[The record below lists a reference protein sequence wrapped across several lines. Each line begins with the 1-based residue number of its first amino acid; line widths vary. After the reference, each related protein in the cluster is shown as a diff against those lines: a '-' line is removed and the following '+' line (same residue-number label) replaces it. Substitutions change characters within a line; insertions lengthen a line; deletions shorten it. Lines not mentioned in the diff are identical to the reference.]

1 MLRSFDLLSTMDST
15 LLQLF
20 TAEEILSRLSE
31 KECTGALHVFTSKE
45 SANLFLDEGL
55 IVGAV
60 KGLVEGEEVVRQIL
74 GWSEARFMWQG
85 DVTPATPPA
94 KPLKIHFDDLL
105 EKFRASPKIEIG
117 GKKLSDT
124 ALTRA
129 EASGKTGDSTKIP
142 LKAKPPRTGPLLEK
156 TAAHLAGAKS
166 LTATKQ
172 INPSQGVR
180 NFHEEALLKKHPLV
194 LIGEGE
200 ASDGMRLRLVQLSSL
215 IGRNPA
221 CDFPLDHTSISRQHC
236 LLQIT
241 DRGLHVRDLGTTNGT
256 RVNGIVL
263 TEGYIN
269 VGDTL
274 QMGHL
279 SFFVEKDES
288 EV

>member
-1 MLRSFDLLSTMDST
+1 MDPT

-20 TAEEILSRLSE
+20 TGEEILSRLSE
-31 KECTGALHVFTSKE
+31 KESTGSLHVFTTKE
-45 SANLFLDEGL
+45 SANLFFHEGL
-55 IVGAV
+55 ITGAV

-94 KPLKIHFDDLL
+94 KPLKIRFNDLL
-105 EKFRASPKIEIG
+105 EKFRAAPKIEIG

-124 ALTRA
+124 ALARA
-129 EASGKTGDSTKIP
+129 EAAAKKGDSAKIP
-142 LKAKPPRTGPLLEK
+142 LKAGPPRPDPL
-156 TAAHLAGAKS
+156 TATSHLTDAKGMK
-166 LTATKQ
+166 ATKQ
-172 INPSQGVR
+172 ITPGPGLR

-194 LIGEGE
+194 LIGESE
-200 ASDGMRLRLVQLSSL
+200 ASEGMRLRLVQLSSL

-221 CDFPLDHTSISRQHC
+221 CDFPIDHTSISRQHC

-256 RVNGIVL
+256 KVNGIVL

-274 QMGHL
+274 SMGAL
-279 SFFVEKDES
+279 SFFVDKDSPED
-288 EV
+288 

>member
-1 MLRSFDLLSTMDST
+1 MDST

-31 KECTGALHVFTSKE
+31 KEGTGALHVFTSKE
-45 SANLFLDEGL
+45 SANLFLQEGL

-74 GWSEARFMWQG
+74 GWSEARCMWQN

-94 KPLKIHFDDLL
+94 KPLKIRFDDLL
-105 EKFRASPKIEIG
+105 EKLRATPKIEIG

-124 ALTRA
+124 AMARA
-129 EASGKTGDSTKIP
+129 EAAGSSGDSTKTP
-142 LKAKPPRTGPLLEK
+142 LKPLRVDSMTDKATSPINLP
-156 TAAHLAGAKS
+156 KS
-166 LTATKQ
+166 LSATKQ
-172 INPSQGVR
+172 INPSQSVR

-200 ASDGMRLRLVQLSSL
+200 ASEGMRLRLVQLSSL

>member
-1 MLRSFDLLSTMDST
+1 MDST

-20 TAEEILSRLSE
+20 TAEEILCRLSE

-45 SANLFLDEGL
+45 SANLFLQEGL

-60 KGLVEGEEVVRQIL
+60 KGLVEGEEVVRQVL
-74 GWSEARFMWQG
+74 GWSEARCMWQN
-85 DVTPATPPA
+85 DVAPATPPA

-105 EKFRASPKIEIG
+105 EKFRAAPKIEIG

-124 ALTRA
+124 AMARA
-129 EASGKTGDSTKIP
+129 EAAGKTGESAKIP
-142 LKAKPPRTGPLLEK
+142 LKAKPLRSDPL
-156 TAAHLAGAKS
+156 TATSHLTDAKGMK
-166 LTATKQ
+166 ATKQ
-172 INPSQGVR
+172 INPGPGVR

-194 LIGEGE
+194 LIGEGD
-200 ASDGMRLRLVQLSSL
+200 ASEGLRLRLVQLSSL

-256 RVNGIVL
+256 KVNGIVL

-279 SFFVEKDES
+279 SFFVEKDTPED
-288 EV
+288 

>member
-31 KECTGALHVFTSKE
+31 KECTGALHVFTAKE
-45 SANLFLDEGL
+45 SANLFLHEGL

-74 GWSEARFMWQG
+74 GWSEARCMWQG
-85 DVTPATPPA
+85 DVAPATPPA
-94 KPLKIHFDDLL
+94 KPLNIRFDDLL
-105 EKFRASPKIEIG
+105 EKLHASPKIEIG

-129 EASGKTGDSTKIP
+129 EAAGKTGDSAKIP
-142 LKAKPPRTGPLLEK
+142 LKPKAHRPDTQANKATSHLTG
-156 TAAHLAGAKS
+156 ANS

-172 INPSQGVR
+172 INPSLGVR

-200 ASDGMRLRLVQLSSL
+200 ASEGLRLRLAQLSSL

-221 CDFPLDHTSISRQHC
+221 CDFPLDYTSISRQHC

-256 RVNGIVL
+256 KVNGIVL

-279 SFFVEKDES
+279 SFFVEKDSPEG
-288 EV
+288 

>member
-1 MLRSFDLLSTMDST
+1 MDST

-45 SANLFLDEGL
+45 SANLFLHEGL

-60 KGLVEGEEVVRQIL
+60 KGLVEGEEVVRQVL
-74 GWSEARFMWQG
+74 GWTEARFMWQG
-85 DVTPATPPA
+85 DVAPATPPA
-94 KPLKIHFDDLL
+94 KPMKASFSDLL
-105 EKFRASPKIEIG
+105 EKFHASPKIEIG

-124 ALTRA
+124 AMARA
-129 EASGKTGDSTKIP
+129 EAAGKTGDSAKIP
-142 LKAKPPRTGPLLEK
+142 LKAGPLS
-156 TAAHLAGAKS
+156 AGSTLDKATSPLNFPKS
-166 LTATKQ
+166 LSATKQ
-172 INPSQGVR
+172 INPSQSVR
-180 NFHEEALLKKHPLV
+180 NFHEEALLKKHPLI

-200 ASDGMRLRLVQLSSL
+200 SSEGLRLRLVQLSSL

>member
-1 MLRSFDLLSTMDST
+1 MDST

-31 KECTGALHVFTSKE
+31 KECSGALHVFTAKE
-45 SANLFLDEGL
+45 SANLFLHEGL

-74 GWSEARFMWQG
+74 GWSEARCMWQN

-105 EKFRASPKIEIG
+105 EKFRAAPKIEIG

-124 ALTRA
+124 AMARA
-129 EASGKTGDSTKIP
+129 EVAGKTGDSAKIP
-142 LKAKPPRTGPLLEK
+142 LKPKVHRPATQANTATSHLTG
-156 TAAHLAGAKS
+156 ANS
-166 LTATKQ
+166 LSATKQ
-172 INPSQGVR
+172 INPSQSVR
-180 NFHEEALLKKHPLV
+180 HFHEEALLKKHPLV

-200 ASDGMRLRLVQLSSL
+200 ASEGMRLRLAQLSSL

-279 SFFVEKDES
+279 SFFVEKDSPED
-288 EV
+288 

>member
-1 MLRSFDLLSTMDST
+1 MDSS

-20 TAEEILSRLSE
+20 TAEEILSRLCE

-45 SANLFLDEGL
+45 SANLFLQEGL

-74 GWSEARFMWQG
+74 SWTDARFMWQS
-85 DVTPATPPA
+85 DVLPATPPA
-94 KPLKIHFDDLL
+94 KPLRARFSDLV
-105 EKFRASPKIEIG
+105 EKFRATPKIEIG
-117 GKKLSDT
+117 GKKISDSGSAT
-124 ALTRA
+124 IEAA
-129 EASGKTGDSTKIP
+129 EKKGDSTKIP
-142 LKAKPPRTGPLLEK
+142 PRPLKPAARTGPIGEK
-156 TAAHLAGAKS
+156 VTLSSGPKS
-166 LTATKQ
+166 LSATKH
-172 INPSQGVR
+172 INISPGMR

-194 LIGEGE
+194 LVGDDEATEGQ
-200 ASDGMRLRLVQLSSL
+200 RLRLVQLSSL

-221 CDFPLDHTSISRQHC
+221 CDFPIDHSSISRQHC

-269 VGDTL
+269 VGDNL
-274 QMGHL
+274 SMGHL
-279 SFFVEKDES
+279 SYIVEKDSPED
-288 EV
+288 